1 MAGPHTSSAAVAA
14 MEAPCAETETPRDM
28 TLGQEGPAAQECEV
42 AGQVRDLLQ
51 HVLELGDDEGVW
63 VCDDDDVRP
72 ADLLEGLVL
81 ATESVREGLDPS
93 NYPFECTEEMLMDEA
108 ESIASHLRL
117 EAAFII
123 SEGRDEL
130 SRVARLLA
138 EDLQGGP
145 VIALAIKL
153 IRDTLI
159 RTGRTLNGADGSAL
173 PVETERKCVQLLADG
188 IEQVLRSVEREAAQ
202 EMELAAAI
210 AEEKTTRT
218 SSTRWAK
225 APDGSRGFACSRS
238 PS

>member
-1 MAGPHTSSAAVAA
+1 V
-14 MEAPCAETETPRDM
+14 C
-28 TLGQEGPAAQECEV
+28 GPAASAV
-42 AGQVRDLLQ
+42 APGTGPSLRWAGEPARGPSAG
-51 HVLELGDDEGVW
+51 HVL
-63 VCDDDDVRP
+63 
-72 ADLLEGLVL
+72 DLIKGGGP
-81 ATESVREGLDPS
+81 R
-93 NYPFECTEEMLMDEA
+93 
-108 ESIASHLRL
+108 R
-117 EAAFII
+117 